1 MPLYITGVR
10 PACSPS
16 KSLNLTLTLIPAWAA
31 SKSSN
36 RRNGRLGS
44 VAGLSLRCSGVAK
57 AMPPATILANDS
69 LRTFTPDRLA
79 SMLMPLAFQKRVCL
93 RTRLA

>member
-16 KSLNLTLTLIPAWAA
+16 KSLSLTLTLIPAWAA

-36 RRNGRLGS
+36 KRNGKFGS
-44 VAGLSLRCSGVAK
+44 VGGLSLRCSGVAK
-57 AMPPATILANDS
+57 AIPPATMLASDS
-69 LRTFTPDRLA
+69 LRTFTPDRSA
-79 SMLMPLAFQKRVCL
+79 SILMPLAFQKRVCL
-93 RTRLA
+93 RTRLV